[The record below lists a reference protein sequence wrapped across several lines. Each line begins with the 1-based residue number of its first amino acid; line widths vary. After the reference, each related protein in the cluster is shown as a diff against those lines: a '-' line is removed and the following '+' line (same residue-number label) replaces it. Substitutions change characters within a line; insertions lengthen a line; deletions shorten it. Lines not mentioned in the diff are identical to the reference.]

1 MQLINSTILITG
13 GTSGI
18 GRALVEQ
25 LAALNQQII
34 VIGRNAHKLANLQQ
48 EYSNITP
55 YLCALDQPDQLDHCL
70 ELISRKHPDINL
82 IINNAAIQYNKK
94 FTDKYFDSDSIQTEI
109 NTNLLA
115 PIKICAHF
123 LPMLL
128 NVKTDST
135 IVNISSGLALFPKVS
150 SAVYSAT
157 KAGLH
162 NFSQSLGYQLKNMPV
177 KILEVILPLVDT
189 PMTSGRGSGKLSADE
204 AARQIIR
211 GIQANRNPIYAG
223 KSRWIP
229 IISRLSPALMARIM
243 RANS

>member
-1 MQLINSTILITG
+1 MQLINHNILITG

-18 GRALVEQ
+18 GRALIEQ
-25 LAALNQQII
+25 LAADNRKII
-34 VIGRNAHKLANLQQ
+34 VIGRDAKKLAMLQQ
-48 EYSNITP
+48 EYTNLTP
-55 YLCALDQPDQLDHCL
+55 YLCELDQPDQLDKCL
-70 ELISRKHPDINL
+70 QLISRQHHYINL

-94 FTDKYFDSDSIQTEI
+94 FTDADFDPDSIQTEI

-115 PIKICAHF
+115 PMKICAHF
-123 LPMLL
+123 LPLLL
-128 NVKTDST
+128 NTKTDSA

-162 NFSQSLGYQLKNMPV
+162 NFSQSLGYQLENTQV

-189 PMTSGRGSGKLSADE
+189 PMTSGRGKNKLSADE

-211 GIQANRNPIYAG
+211 GIQDNRSPIYPG

>member
-1 MQLINSTILITG
+1 MQLVNQSILITG

-25 LAALNQQII
+25 LAAQNRQII
-34 VIGRNAHKLANLQQ
+34 IIGRDAQKLARLQQ
-48 EYSNITP
+48 KHNNLTP
-55 YLCALDQPDQLDHCL
+55 YLCALDHPDQLDHCL
-70 ELISRKHPDINL
+70 RLISRKHPDINL

>member
-1 MQLINSTILITG
+1 MQLINRTILITG

-18 GRALVEQ
+18 GRALIEQ
-25 LAALNQQII
+25 LAVNNRKII
-34 VIGRNAHKLANLQQ
+34 VIGRDAKKLAILQQ
-48 EYSNITP
+48 EYPNLTP
-55 YLCALDQPDQLDHCL
+55 YLCEMDQPNQLGHCL
-70 ELISRKHPDINL
+70 GLISHKHPDINL

-94 FTDKYFDSDSIQTEI
+94 LTDKDFDVDSIQAEI

-123 LPMLL
+123 LPALL
-128 NVKTDST
+128 DAKTESA

-162 NFSQSLGYQLKNMPV
+162 NFSQSLGYQLENTRV

-189 PMTSGRGSGKLSADE
+189 PMTAGRGHGKLSADA

-211 GIQANRNPIYAG
+211 GIQANRNPIYPG